1 MYTVKISRRAD
12 RVLFGNEMNLERLL
26 QPPVPASA
34 ATLPVVAAAT
44 GCQLKFF
51 AKAIH
56 GNLSQQFGGEEM
68 DLSCAHVPSNA
79 PSHRYFTSQQQVVF
93 FKTLHAN
100 PGAIESQEV
109 DTLKP
114 VFNRKH
120 IVVELLESYA
130 VVGNGTALL
139 LSTSGSRF
147 KVDVQQ
153 LFEASRQP
161 VAFNFE
167 SCMNIIA
174 PDFMENDTMKMEDLD
189 CLSKAL
195 GELWN
200 ANFFQ
205 QDLGDHC
212 AEILD

>member
-1 MYTVKISRRAD
+1 M
-12 RVLFGNEMNLERLL
+12 
-26 QPPVPASA
+26 
-34 ATLPVVAAAT
+34 
-44 GCQLKFF
+44 
-51 AKAIH
+51 
-56 GNLSQQFGGEEM
+56 
-68 DLSCAHVPSNA
+68 PSHA
-79 PSHRYFTSQQQVVF
+79 PSHRYFTNQQQVIC
-93 FKTLHAN
+93 FKKSHAN
-100 PGAIESQEV
+100 LGSIESQEV

-200 ANFFQ
+200 AHFF
-205 QDLGDHC
+205 
-212 AEILD
+212 

>member
-1 MYTVKISRRAD
+1 
-12 RVLFGNEMNLERLL
+12 
-26 QPPVPASA
+26 
-34 ATLPVVAAAT
+34 
-44 GCQLKFF
+44 
-51 AKAIH
+51 
-56 GNLSQQFGGEEM
+56 M

-79 PSHRYFTSQQQVVF
+79 PLHRHFTSQTQVMF

-174 PDFMENDTMKMEDLD
+174 PDFMENDTLKMDDLD

-200 ANFFQ
+200 AHFFK

-212 AEILD
+212 AEILGQENVANEDFD

>member
-1 MYTVKISRRAD
+1 
-12 RVLFGNEMNLERLL
+12 
-26 QPPVPASA
+26 
-34 ATLPVVAAAT
+34 
-44 GCQLKFF
+44 
-51 AKAIH
+51 
-56 GNLSQQFGGEEM
+56 M

-79 PSHRYFTSQQQVVF
+79 PSHRYFTSQKQVIC

-200 ANFFQ
+200 AHFFK

-212 AEILD
+212 AEILDQENVAKEDFDEIGVPLSSAVQVPAADCIHYEQLVAAGLASRVGDHSPGTTLLN